1 MVGYTPVGDSDESP
15 LVGDERNFWTKST
28 SMTMASVV
36 LIHLLLIC
44 PLIRLLSVWM
54 QTDAKRQS
62 SRRQR
67 GVKVLRG
74 GVKRTLRMWRAAPNC
89 VIVE

>member
-1 MVGYTPVGDSDESP
+1 M
-15 LVGDERNFWTKST
+15 
-28 SMTMASVV
+28 SMTMVSVV

-54 QTDAKRQS
+54 QTDTKAS
-62 SRRQR
+62 VLAPSTRRQGFTR
-67 GVKVLRG
+67 GCQ
-74 GVKRTLRMWRAAPNC
+74 RTLRMWRAAPNC